1 MTKRPPS
8 LNRRS
13 LLHGMAAVGAGGL
26 LAACGDGSG
35 RGSGSGSGK
44 SGSGG
49 NLPSSLRQLADKAT
63 KEGSVRLFVSTDSR
77 TPAHARKLARAFR
90 ADTGADIEIK
100 FVSGEPDPAF
110 ANKLVQEAKAQV
122 APSIDVFATTPLVVK
137 QLSGAGLVQSVDW
150 GSMEGVAAADV
161 WADQQGIY
169 IAEIARTVLY
179 NTKDVKADD
188 APKSLEDLLTD
199 TWRGKIVTAGLPDVF
214 SPLAAG
220 LGVDKTLDFVRRL
233 LENGRVSL
241 ASVPTAIRTQVSS
254 GEFPIGYGVRIGER
268 QRVSKAPVDY
278 APVKVPVV
286 PRAGLVIKGAKNP
299 SASQLFLY
307 WLNATEQGRKQAYE
321 VLDWPR
327 YTTPGTDLHLLA
339 EKAGGVM
346 TAETDWWMNEYEKVN
361 QQVAQLLR
369 K

>member
-1 MTKRPPS
+1 MTKRPVS
-8 LNRRS
+8 LDRRA

-35 RGSGSGSGK
+35 SPSGK
-44 SGSGG
+44 AGSGG
-49 NLPSSLRQLADKAT
+49 NLPSSLKALADKAA
-63 KEGSVRLFVSTDSR
+63 KEGEVRLFISTDSR
-77 TPAHARKLARAFR
+77 TPAHARKLAQAFR
-90 ADTGADIEIK
+90 ADTGVELRIK
-100 FVSGEPDPAF
+100 FVGGEPDPAF

-122 APSIDVFATTPLVVK
+122 TPSIDVFATTPLVVK
-137 QLSGAGLVQSVDW
+137 QLSGAGLVQPVDW
-150 GSMEGVAAADV
+150 GSMEGVAADDV
-161 WADQQGIY
+161 WADHHGIH

-179 NTKDVKADD
+179 NTKDVQAADV
-188 APKSLEDLLTD
+188 PKSLEDLLTD
-199 TWRGKIVTAGLPDVF
+199 KWRGKIVTAGLPDVF

-233 LENGRVSL
+233 LEDGRVSL

-268 QRVSKAPVDY
+268 QRVAKAPVDY

-286 PRAGLVIKGAKNP
+286 PRAGLVVKGAENP
-299 SASQLFLY
+299 AAAQLFLY
-307 WLNATEQGRKQAYE
+307 WLNATEQGRKKAYE

-327 YTTPGTDLHLLA
+327 HTTPGTDLYLLA

-346 TAETDWWMNEYEKVN
+346 TAGTDWWMNDYEKVN
-361 QQVAQLLR
+361 KQLAQLLR